1 MKKVYNFIFKN
12 FCLLTIVF
20 SFICLAIIFTSIIS
34 KGYRAFYSNY
44 LTLNIEL
51 TPDSKTIN
59 ETSQLYY
66 FYKAVNQSL
75 NKISKDYNTSKVSH
89 SIISSN
95 FNVVLSKYL
104 KMHQEKLNKKVTI
117 PLLLSSNSDTFIK
130 KYKRALNNN
139 TTEQINFLNTS
150 KENNLIRS
158 HFNWFFFSH
167 DTSGYPEL
175 AGIKGA
181 LKGSFV
187 VIILTLCFSFIIGLA
202 TAIYIEEFLKKGT
215 AKSIIE
221 ININNLASIPS
232 IIYGLLG
239 LSIFQNILGIPH
251 SSPLLASMVLTLMI
265 LPNVIVYSQIALSTV
280 PSSIKEAAYGIGASK
295 NQVIFNYV
303 VPFSLPGIIT
313 GLIIG
318 LSRAIGESAP
328 LLIIGMF
335 VFIANG
341 QLTITGA
348 ASTLPTQILMWFNMP
363 EVGFTE
369 KTSAAIIILLIITI
383 TINLIANYIRKKFTK
398 KL

>member
-1 MKKVYNFIFKN
+1 MKKIYNFIFKN
-12 FCLLTIVF
+12 FCLLTIIF
-20 SFICLAIIFTSIIS
+20 SFICLAVLFTSIIS
-34 KGYRAFYSNY
+34 KGYKAFYSNY
-44 LTLNIEL
+44 LTLNIKL
-51 TPDSKTIN
+51 TPDSKIIN
-59 ETSQLYY
+59 QNSGLYY
-66 FYKAVNQSL
+66 FYTSINQSL
-75 NKISKDYNTSKVSH
+75 NEISSNYKISKINYSVL
-89 SIISSN
+89 SSN
-95 FNVVLSKYL
+95 FNIVLSNYL
-104 KMHQEKLNKKVTI
+104 KRNPEQLNKNISI
-117 PLLLSSNSDTFIK
+117 PLLLSSNSDIFIK

-139 TTEQINFLNTS
+139 TTEQIAFLTKA
-150 KENNLIRS
+150 KENNLIKT
-158 HFNWFFFSH
+158 HFNWLFF
-167 DTSGYPEL
+167 TNNNSGYPEL
-175 AGIKGA
+175 AGINAA
-181 LKGSFV
+181 LKGSFL
-187 VIILTLCFSFIIGLA
+187 VIILTLCFSFVIGLA
-202 TAIYIEEFLKKGT
+202 TAVYIEEFLKKGP

-232 IIYGLLG
+232 IIFGLLG

-295 NQVIFNYV
+295 NQVIFNYII
-303 VPFSLPGIIT
+303 PLSLPGIIT

-335 VFIANG
+335 VFISNG
-341 QLTITGA
+341 QLSITGA
-348 ASTLPTQILMWFNMP
+348 TSTLPTQILMWFNMP
-363 EVGFTE
+363 KVGFVE